1 MKSIILTIAIA
12 LTFQFTFAQK
22 TESGVTMP
30 AKIKSGETV
39 LTLNGIGIREKLWI
53 DLYVAGL
60 YLKAETKDAKKIINA
75 DEKMLLKLHIVS
87 GLISSEKMSNAV
99 EEGFEK
105 STNGKTE
112 SLRTKID
119 AFKAVFMKDEIKKEV
134 VFDIYYIPGKGTVIY
149 TDSKIQAT
157 IKGLDFK
164 KALFGIWLGEE
175 PADDDLKE
183 DLLNE

>member
-1 MKSIILTIAIA
+1 MKTIILSLAILLTTIFAN
-12 LTFQFTFAQK
+12 AQK

-39 LTLNGIGIREKLWI
+39 LTLNGIGVREKLWI

-60 YLKAETKDAKKIINA
+60 YLITETENAQKIIDA

-105 STNGKTE
+105 STDGKTE
-112 SLRTKID
+112 NLRTKID
-119 AFKAVFMKDEIKKEV
+119 AFKAVFMKDEISKGV

-164 KALFGIWLGEE
+164 KALFAIWLGED

-183 DLLNE
+183 DLLDD

>member
-1 MKSIILTIAIA
+1 MKSILLAIAVILT
-12 LTFQFTFAQK
+12 TQFTSAQK
-22 TESGVTMP
+22 TAGGVTMP

-39 LTLNGIGIREKLWI
+39 LTINGIGIREKMWI

-60 YLKAETKDAKKIINA
+60 YLKAETKDAKKVINA

-105 STNGKTE
+105 ATGGEMT
-112 SLRTKID
+112 SLRTRID

-149 TDSKIQAT
+149 TNSKVQAT

-164 KALFGIWLGEE
+164 KALFAIWLGKE